1 MSSIPSGFRELTEA
15 IGFAAA
21 NGPWFAAIAIA
32 SSMIG
37 TSAGK
42 LLLERLTDQ
51 QFRQWSNRIITTIAA
66 YYIGYSLVLMA
77 GIA

>member
-1 MSSIPSGFRELTEA
+1 
-15 IGFAAA
+15 
-21 NGPWFAAIAIA
+21 
-32 SSMIG
+32 MIG

-42 LLLERLTDQ
+42 LLLERLTDK

-77 GIA
+77 GIG